1 MSQTRESARFSNR
14 ALIDG
19 KLNYQDGTLSS
30 GKPTSSSLKTQ
41 SFFQIFKGKA
51 VKFGDNYK
59 LKTFLGNSI
68 KNSSYS
74 YIILG
79 NLYKDIYIDGKLGIA
94 GSNKVK
100 ISLKVVNG
108 YVKKYAMENNENYQ
122 NSLVSVV
129 YNGVEYLALALS
141 NVIAAAPVIVD
152 AVMSE
157 DTLETLS
164 YIIDPT
170 QFTTVKPWA
179 VYTDGSKRIYESFN
193 LPLSGWTDAEAV
205 TLTDGTVLLT
215 GGFYNPVLSLDEN
228 NTSQAKVVTN
238 KSYIFNPADKTFRET
253 SNLPYPVNNHRLCSI
268 KNNCALQLGGGAIY
282 SDQANTNN
290 QWFKS
295 VGDILLYTSD
305 NVSGGQKWTILGQWS
320 NYLFR
325 SHGVTYDDT
334 NDYLYVYIPFG
345 TTTPNGADVTIN
357 HFGRR
362 KIIYGVNAS
371 DVTLGAVEV
380 LASIPTSLMPS
391 GSSGSNYPWRN
402 TYLHYY
408 NGKIYLPLQ
417 DNASNSFSGYGKWNY
432 GLVYDVATNTWS
444 KWINTIAAGDGSQ
457 IVRIKDKLYTTGWV
471 SQLKEGTTATTVPL
485 QFESDVNVAD
495 MLCFDLTK
503 GTMTYKSPLNL
514 TNNASVIDKNILS
527 AGSSCAMAALKDGR
541 IAIFG
546 GDRGNSFSGVPEYLN
561 TKGLINLNRPSVGF
575 IYYPDNDTSD
585 TFSGIV
591 VEREI
596 SDNTYSSFNQPF
608 KYKGDFYYLSTGKSN
623 DFGTPIDGSKLI
635 KYSVSYGTETILNVD
650 KLTKGLKGAAT
661 AVSKSGKVFILGG
674 DKEGVLSNSF
684 FTNDLITYSDTWAA
698 ITPLPISV
706 AYGRAK
712 VTPDNKVLY
721 IGGVKSD
728 GTFNRNVYVYDL
740 TSTTWSILT
749 TLPYDFIAGDITEN
763 TFNGNTYVFY
773 GLYPDTTTNNN
784 FSIISNTGTV
794 TTKSLS
800 DLSPAISNS
809 YIVGAS
815 YLNKDV
821 IRLVDSTGR
830 HWDYDLVNSKITVSL
845 TRRNNF
851 YPQNGI
857 VKLDSDKCCTVDK
870 YGRIYITHLYQREFS
885 ERIDHPDRDKI
896 ISGFKTDVT
905 GAYNDV
911 VGWESLVDIYTA
923 PMVIPCNEYDNT
935 SIFFTFTVQSRAPN
949 NTTTPQNI
957 IGIYNRVTEKF
968 TFYPSSQLS
977 SVYGAT
983 CSDRDGNPI
992 IVGGVKNKTLVQ
1004 FTENGISYIDSR
1016 DVNNVFNMFV
1026 YKFDMATKTI
1036 SQIATMP
1043 YQYGNGAAYFDKDTR
1058 KLYMF
1063 GGYTAQKVPYWDIA
1077 SNSLSTQRCMVYDVD
1092 TNTFSLIASLPN
1104 YGIGWGNCFR
1114 KDKDKIIIFG
1124 GYIGLVDDK
1133 VDLPSLRQDLGN
1145 PNKIIYEYS
1154 ISSNTYKDVSAE
1166 YSFIQN
1172 FRGLTNGKNEF
1183 CEVHFAERIPNCEK
1197 NEILFYNQLNTSKDS
1212 SSGFIHT
1219 GYTPKFLGGQLNILN
1234 LDTKE
1239 FRVVDTV
1246 NMVPIASAA
1255 LWSPYLSASK
1265 SLLHYGVDGKFYE
1278 MNKYIAGSASV
1289 FNSPTKIGIVRNY
1302 L

>member
-108 YVKKYAMENNENYQ
+108 YVKKYTMENNENYQ

-179 VYTDGSKRIYESFN
+179 AYTDGSKKIYESFN
-193 LPLSGWTDAEAV
+193 LPLNNWQEHDCV
-205 TLTDGTVLLT
+205 RLTDGTVLVT
-215 GGFYNPVLSLDEN
+215 GGFYNPVLSLDEYS
-228 NTSQAKVVTN
+228 TTTAQVLSN
-238 KSYIFNPADKTFRET
+238 KAFIFNPADRTFRET
-253 SNLPYPVNNHRLCSI
+253 SNLPYPVWNHRSI
-268 KNNCALQLGGGAIY
+268 ALKNNCALQIGGWVNY
-282 SDQANTNN
+282 TDQANTNN
-290 QWFKS
+290 QTGVE

-305 NVSGGQKWTILGQWS
+305 NISGGQKWVILGTWG

-325 SHGVTYDDT
+325 SHGIAHDED
-334 NDYLYVYIPFG
+334 NDYVYVYIPVG
-345 TTTPNGADVTIN
+345 TTTSNATTVN
-357 HFGRR
+357 HNHLGRR
-362 KIIYGVNAS
+362 KIIYSADSRN
-371 DVTLGAVEV
+371 VTLGALET
-380 LASIPTSLMPS
+380 LASIPTALMPS
-391 GSSGSNYPWRN
+391 GSSGTRWPYRN
-402 TYLHYY
+402 TYMTYY
-408 NGKIYLPLQ
+408 KGKIYIPVQ
-417 DNASNSFSGYGKWNY
+417 DNNNNNFAANGKWNY
-432 GLVYDVATNTWS
+432 GLVYDIATNTWS
-444 KWINTIAAGDGSQ
+444 KWINTFAAADGSHLAL
-457 IVRIKDKLYTTGWV
+457 VKDKIYTTGWV
-471 SQLKEGTTATTVPL
+471 SQFKEGTTTSTVPL
-485 QFESDVNVAD
+485 QFESDVNISD

-503 GTMTYKSPLNL
+503 NTMSFKTPINL
-514 TNNASVIDKNILS
+514 TNNGTVIDKTV
-527 AGSSCAMAALKDGR
+527 SSSGTSVAITSLKDGR
-541 IAIFG
+541 IVIFG
-546 GDRGNSFSGVPEYLN
+546 GMKNNPYSNVPEYLN
-561 TKGLINLNRPSVGF
+561 TKNLLNLQKPSVGF
-575 IYYPDNDTSD
+575 IYYPDNDNGEV
-585 TFSGIV
+585 FSGITID
-591 VEREI
+591 REI
-596 SDNTYSSFNQPF
+596 NDNTYSTLNQTV
-608 KYKGDFYYLSTGKSN
+608 KYKSDVYYLSTGLSK
-623 DFGTPIDGSKLI
+623 DFNTPLSESKLI
-635 KYSVSYGTETILNVD
+635 KYNVSYGTETTLSVD
-650 KLTKGLKGAAT
+650 TITTGMKGAAI
-661 AVSKSGKVFILGG
+661 AVTKNGRIFIIGG
-674 DKEGVLSNSF
+674 DVNDNLKYSVFG
-684 FTNDLITYSDTWAA
+684 NDLNTFSDTWTELAN
-698 ITPLPISV
+698 LPV
-706 AYGRAK
+706 ALAYGKAK
-712 VTPDNKVLY
+712 ALDNNRILY
-721 IGGVKSD
+721 IGGVKPD
-728 GTFNRNVYVYDL
+728 GTFNRNVYLYDI
-740 TSTTWSILT
+740 TAATWT
-749 TLPYDFIAGDITEN
+749 VFCTLPYDFIGGDITEN

-773 GLYPDTTTNNN
+773 GIYSDGTSNNN

-794 TTKSLS
+794 TNKVLT
-800 DLSPAISNS
+800 DLTPAISES
-809 YIVGAS
+809 YIVGSS
-815 YLNKDV
+815 YLNRDV
-821 IRLVDSTGR
+821 IRLVDNTSR
-830 HWDYDLVNSKITVSL
+830 HWDYDITNNKIIASL
-845 TRRNNF
+845 THRNAF
-851 YPQNGI
+851 SPQNGI
-857 VKLDSDKCCTVDK
+857 MKLDSDRCCAIDK
-870 YGRIYITHLYQREFS
+870 YGRIYLIHLYQREFS
-885 ERIDHPDRDKI
+885 GRIDHPDRDSI
-896 ISGFKTDVT
+896 ISGFKSDIA
-905 GAYNDV
+905 GIYSDV
-911 VGWESLVDIYTA
+911 VGWESLTNIYVPPTT
-923 PMVIPCNEYDNT
+923 IPCNEYDNT
-935 SIFFTFTVQSRAPN
+935 SVFFSFNVQSRAA
-949 NTTTPQNI
+949 NTSTSEDI
-957 IGIYNRVTEKF
+957 IGIYNRETEKF
-968 TFYPSSQLS
+968 TFYPSSQMS
-977 SVYGAT
+977 SAVYGAI

-992 IVGGVKNKTLVQ
+992 IVGGVKHKAFGTFL
-1004 FTENGISYIDSR
+1004 ENGIAYIDTR
-1016 DVNNVFNMFV
+1016 DVNKCFNMFV
-1026 YKFDMATKTI
+1026 YKFDMDTKTI

-1043 YQYGNGAAYFDKDTR
+1043 YQYANGAAYFDKDTR

-1063 GGYTAQKVPYWDIA
+1063 GGYTSQKVPYIDIA
-1077 SNSLSTQRCMVYDVD
+1077 GTSFSTQRCMVYDVD
-1092 TNTFSLIASLPN
+1092 TNTFSTIASLPN

-1114 KDKDKIIIFG
+1114 KDKDKIVIFG
-1124 GYIGLVDDK
+1124 GFIGLVNDK

-1183 CEVHFAERIPNCEK
+1183 GEVHFAERIPNCEK
-1197 NEILFYNQLNTSKDS
+1197 NEILFYNQISTTKDS
-1212 SSGFIHT
+1212 TSGFIHT

-1246 NMVPIASAA
+1246 NMVPIANSAF
-1255 LWSPYLSASK
+1255 WTPYLTPSK

-1278 MNKYIAGSASV
+1278 MNKYMAGSASV